1 MHCQNLQSHIVDSRF
16 FRAGYSTDEARRVF
30 CDFRRLQR
38 WLDVEVALAISQAT
52 LGMIPLSAAEELEQT
67 AQLSLLDLPEI
78 KNLITS
84 TGHSLIPLLNAW
96 EKVSKPAAARY
107 IHYGATTQ
115 DIQDTAQTLEVKEAL
130 SFIERDV
137 CRIIQELIGL
147 ARQNRDLVIVGRTHG
162 QHALPTTLGL
172 KVAVWLDEM
181 IRNGERLHECRKR
194 VLVSQLFGGVGTMA
208 AFKGQGLELLDE
220 FSKRLKLASPRT
232 AWHTARDR
240 QAELL
245 SFMAILGGG
254 LGKIANEVCQ
264 LARNEICELEEPFH
278 MGKIGSTTM
287 PHKRNPELCEQVVVL
302 ARLIKNNSIAGFDA
316 LVNEHERDYRS
327 IRLEWVSIPES
338 VQFLC
343 SALHLMKVILKGL
356 IINERGI
363 KENLQESA
371 CQVSTEALM
380 FQLSD
385 KTGKQAAHKLLYEL
399 SMKAYSTNKPLQEML
414 EEHPEITSTLD
425 PGLLADLLNPA
436 NHTGVARQLTER
448 SITAAEEWLASS
460 PPADLTGNVCP
471 LANDEGECSISM
483 EGSV

>member
-1 MHCQNLQSHIVDSRF
+1 MHCHDLQSHIVDSPF

-67 AQLSLLDLPEI
+67 AQLSLLDLQEI

-96 EKVSKPAAARY
+96 EQVTKPAAASY

-130 SFIERDV
+130 AFIERDV
-137 CRIIQELIGL
+137 CKIIQELIGL
-147 ARQNRDLVIVGRTHG
+147 SRQYRDTVIVGRTHG

-172 KVAVWLDEM
+172 KFAVWLDEM
-181 IRNGERLHECRKR
+181 LRNGERLHECRKR
-194 VLVSQLFGGVGTMA
+194 VIVSQLFGGVGTMA

-220 FSKRLKLASPRT
+220 FSKRLKLAAPRT

-254 LGKIANEVCQ
+254 LGKIANEICQ

-302 ARLIKNNSIAGFDA
+302 ARLLKNNSIAGFDA
-316 LVNEHERDYRS
+316 LINEHERDYRS
-327 IRLEWVSIPES
+327 VRLEWVSIPES

-343 SALHLMKVILKGL
+343 SALNLMRVILKGL
-356 IINERGI
+356 NVNEKGI
-363 KENLQESA
+363 AANLQESA

-380 FQLSD
+380 FELSD

-399 SMKAYSTNKPLQEML
+399 SMQAYSANKPLQEMM
-414 EEHPEITSTLD
+414 EEHPEITSKLD
-425 PGLLADLLNPA
+425 SALLAELLNPA
-436 NHTGVARQLTER
+436 NHIGVARQLTER

-471 LANDEGECSISM
+471 LAGDEGECSISM
-483 EGSV
+483 TGSA